1 MHGGEPI
8 HWFLSRTYLKQTKS
22 FNDGSDKYFC
32 CNTTK
37 HNGNSANIIHTQNAL
52 QVYER
57 KSAMSWRLIDET
69 TLRIYMR
76 QHFQTNYSNESYRLH
91 MSASFFFN
99 AAHSPSRYTI
109 ITWVY
114 LVLWI
119 LCKFVESSKQ
129 IYLIQTK
136 YTHGGFWRSTRRN
149 LDLKER
155 DVCWAFNLL
164 LNI

>member
-8 HWFLSRTYLKQTKS
+8 HWFLSRTSLKQTKS

-119 LCKFVESSKQ
+119 LCKFVDLPDRNTLSRPSTPME
-129 IYLIQTK
+129 
-136 YTHGGFWRSTRRN
+136 GFEEVHEGTWIWRNGTYVEHST
-149 LDLKER
+149 
-155 DVCWAFNLL
+155 CY
-164 LNI
+164 

>member
-57 KSAMSWRLIDET
+57 RLMKLHSEFICGNISRPITQTKATDCICP
-69 TLRIYMR
+69 LR
-76 QHFQTNYSNESYRLH
+76 
-91 MSASFFFN
+91 FFFN
-99 AAHSPSRYTI
+99 AAHSPSRYPRLLLEF
-109 ITWVY
+109 TWFYEYCV
-114 LVLWI
+114 
-119 LCKFVESSKQ
+119 
-129 IYLIQTK
+129 
-136 YTHGGFWRSTRRN
+136 
-149 LDLKER
+149 
-155 DVCWAFNLL
+155 NLL
-164 LNI
+164 NLPNRYTLSRPSTPMEGFEEVHEGTWIWRNWTYIEHSTCY

>member
-91 MSASFFFN
+91 MSALFFLMLRTHLQDTRLLLEFTWFYEYCVN
-99 AAHSPSRYTI
+99 LLNLPNRYTLSRPSTPMEGFEEVHEG
-109 ITWVY
+109 TW
-114 LVLWI
+114 I
-119 LCKFVESSKQ
+119 
-129 IYLIQTK
+129 
-136 YTHGGFWRSTRRN
+136 WRNWTYIEHST
-149 LDLKER
+149 
-155 DVCWAFNLL
+155 CY
-164 LNI
+164 